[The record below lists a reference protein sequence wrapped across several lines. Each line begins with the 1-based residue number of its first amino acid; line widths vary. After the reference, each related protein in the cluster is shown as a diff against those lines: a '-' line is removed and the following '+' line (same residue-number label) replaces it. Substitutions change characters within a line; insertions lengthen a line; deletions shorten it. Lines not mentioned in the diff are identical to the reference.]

1 MASALA
7 TAGWPNSHYIVDQGR
22 SGKQPTGQIQQGDWC
37 NARGT
42 GFGTRPGIPT
52 GAESAG
58 GLVDAVV
65 WIKPGG
71 ESDGT
76 SDTTAERYDHNCGK
90 ESAVK
95 PAPEAGQWFQAYFEQ
110 LLVNA
115 NPAF

>member
-1 MASALA
+1 M
-7 TAGWPNSHYIVDQGR
+7 
-22 SGKQPTGQIQQGDWC
+22 QPTGQIQQGDWC

-42 GFGTRPGIPT
+42 GFGTRPGLT
-52 GAESAG
+52 SVGD
-58 GLVDAVV
+58 GLIDAVV
-65 WIKPGG
+65 WVKPGG

-76 SDTTAERYDHNCGK
+76 SDTTAARYDFNCGK

-95 PAPEAGQWFQAYFEQ
+95 PAPEAGSWFQAYFEQ